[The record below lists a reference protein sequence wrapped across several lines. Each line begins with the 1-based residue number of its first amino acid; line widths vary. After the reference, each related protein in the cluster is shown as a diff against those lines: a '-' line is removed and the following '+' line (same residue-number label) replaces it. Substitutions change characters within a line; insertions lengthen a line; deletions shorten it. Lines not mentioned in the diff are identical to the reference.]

1 MIAPSTCVVLIED
14 DQAMNYYHQRLFV
27 KQDFADEVL
36 SYHSAKEALNGI
48 KCLQQVT
55 LLYIFLDLNMPQMD
69 GWQFIEE
76 LEKLKFDSNIQ
87 IKLFVLS
94 SSVNPIDILKAK
106 ENSVVIDYLSK
117 PLSIETINNI
127 ITTNS

>member
-48 KCLQQVT
+48 KSLQQVT

-69 GWQFIEE
+69 GWHFIEE
-76 LEKLKFDSNIQ
+76 LEKLKFDSNTQ

-94 SSVNPIDILKAK
+94 SSVNPNDMMKAK
-106 ENSVVIDYLSK
+106 QNSAVTDYLSK
-117 PLSIETINNI
+117 PLSIETITNI
-127 ITTNS
+127 ISTNS

>member
-48 KCLQQVT
+48 KSLQQVT
-55 LLYIFLDLNMPQMD
+55 LFYIFLDLNMPQMD
-69 GWQFIEE
+69 GWHFIEE
-76 LEKLKFDSNIQ
+76 LEKLKFDSNTQ

-94 SSVNPIDILKAK
+94 SSVNPNDMMKAK
-106 ENSVVIDYLSK
+106 QNSAVTDYLSK
-117 PLSIETINNI
+117 PLSIETITNI

>member
-48 KCLQQVT
+48 KSLQQVT

-69 GWQFIEE
+69 GWHFIEE
-76 LEKLKFDSNIQ
+76 LEKLKFDSNTQ

-94 SSVNPIDILKAK
+94 SSVNPNDMIKAK
-106 ENSVVIDYLSK
+106 QNSVVTDYLSK
-117 PLSIETINNI
+117 PLSIETITNI

>member
-27 KQDFADEVL
+27 KQNFADEVL
-36 SYHSAKEALNGI
+36 SYHSAVEALDGI
-48 KCLQQVT
+48 KNLQQVAR
-55 LLYIFLDLNMPQMD
+55 LYIFLDLNMPQMN

-76 LEKLKFDSNIQ
+76 LEKIKFDTNPQ

-94 SSVNPIDILKAK
+94 SSVNPNDMMKAK
-106 ENSVVIDYLSK
+106 QNAVVTDYFSK
-117 PLSIETINNI
+117 PLSIETITNI

>member
-1 MIAPSTCVVLIED
+1 MKTASSCVVLIED

-48 KCLQQVT
+48 KSLQQVT

-69 GWQFIEE
+69 GWHFIEE
-76 LEKLKFDSNIQ
+76 LEKLKFDSNTQ

-94 SSVNPIDILKAK
+94 SSVNPNDMMKAK
-106 ENSVVIDYLSK
+106 QNSAVTDYLSK
-117 PLSIETINNI
+117 PLSIETITNI

>member
-48 KCLQQVT
+48 KSLQQVT

-69 GWQFIEE
+69 GWHFIEE
-76 LEKLKFDSNIQ
+76 LEKLKFDSNTQ

-94 SSVNPIDILKAK
+94 SSVNPNDIMKAK
-106 ENSVVIDYLSK
+106 QNSAVTDYLSK
-117 PLSIETINNI
+117 PLSIETITNI

>member
-48 KCLQQVT
+48 KSLQQVT

-69 GWQFIEE
+69 GWHFIEE
-76 LEKLKFDSNIQ
+76 LEKLKFDSNTQ

-94 SSVNPIDILKAK
+94 SSVNPNDMMNAK
-106 ENSVVIDYLSK
+106 QNSAVTDYLSK
-117 PLSIETINNI
+117 PLSIETITNI

>member
-48 KCLQQVT
+48 KSLQQVT

-69 GWQFIEE
+69 GWHFIEE
-76 LEKLKFDSNIQ
+76 LEKLKFDSNTQ

-94 SSVNPIDILKAK
+94 SSVNPNDMMKAK
-106 ENSVVIDYLSK
+106 QNSAVTDYLSK
-117 PLSIETINNI
+117 PLSIDTITNI

>member
-36 SYHSAKEALNGI
+36 SYHSAVEALAGI
-48 KCLQQVT
+48 KSLQQVAR
-55 LLYIFLDLNMPQMD
+55 LYIFLDLNMPQMN
-69 GWQFIEE
+69 GWQFIDE
-76 LEKLKFDSNIQ
+76 LEKIKFDTNTQ

-94 SSVNPIDILKAK
+94 SSVNPKDMMKAK
-106 ENSVVIDYLSK
+106 QNSAVTDYLSK
-117 PLSIETINNI
+117 PLSIETITNI

>member
-48 KCLQQVT
+48 KSLQQVT

-69 GWQFIEE
+69 GWHFIEE
-76 LEKLKFDSNIQ
+76 LEKLKFDSNTQ

-94 SSVNPIDILKAK
+94 SSVNPIDMMKAK
-106 ENSVVIDYLSK
+106 QNSAVTDYLSK
-117 PLSIETINNI
+117 PLSIETITNI

>member
-48 KCLQQVT
+48 KSLQQVT

-69 GWQFIEE
+69 GWHFIEE
-76 LEKLKFDSNIQ
+76 LEKLKFDSNTQ

-94 SSVNPIDILKAK
+94 SSVNPNDMMKAK

-117 PLSIETINNI
+117 PLSIETITNI

>member
-1 MIAPSTCVVLIED
+1 MIAPSKYVVLIED

-36 SYHSAKEALNGI
+36 SYHFAVEALNGI
-48 KCLQQVT
+48 KSLQQVT

-69 GWQFIEE
+69 GWHFIEE
-76 LEKLKFDSNIQ
+76 LEKLKFDSNTQ

-94 SSVNPIDILKAK
+94 SSVNPNDMMKAK
-106 ENSVVIDYLSK
+106 QNSAVTDYLSK
-117 PLSIETINNI
+117 PLSIETITNI

>member
-1 MIAPSTCVVLIED
+1 MKTASSCVVLIED

-94 SSVNPIDILKAK
+94 SSVNPIDMLKTK

-117 PLSIETINNI
+117 PLSIETITNI

>member
-1 MIAPSTCVVLIED
+1 MKTASSCVVLIED

-48 KCLQQVT
+48 KSLQQVT

-69 GWQFIEE
+69 GWHFIEE
-76 LEKLKFDSNIQ
+76 LEKLKFDSNTQ

-94 SSVNPIDILKAK
+94 SSVNPNDMIKAK
-106 ENSVVIDYLSK
+106 QNSVVTDYLSK
-117 PLSIETINNI
+117 PLSIETITNI

>member
-48 KCLQQVT
+48 KSLQQLT

-69 GWQFIEE
+69 GWHFIEE
-76 LEKLKFDSNIQ
+76 LEKLKFDSNTQ

-94 SSVNPIDILKAK
+94 SSVNPNDMIKAK
-106 ENSVVIDYLSK
+106 QNSVVTDYLSK
-117 PLSIETINNI
+117 PLSIETITNI

>member
-48 KCLQQVT
+48 KSLQQVT

-69 GWQFIEE
+69 GWHFIEE
-76 LEKLKFDSNIQ
+76 LEKLKFDSTTQ

-94 SSVNPIDILKAK
+94 SSVNPNDMMKAK
-106 ENSVVIDYLSK
+106 QNSAVTDYLSK
-117 PLSIETINNI
+117 PLSIETITNI

>member
-27 KQDFADEVL
+27 KQDFAHEVL

-48 KCLQQVT
+48 KSLQQVT

-69 GWQFIEE
+69 GWHFIEE
-76 LEKLKFDSNIQ
+76 LEKLKFDSNTQ

-94 SSVNPIDILKAK
+94 SSVNPNDMMKAK
-106 ENSVVIDYLSK
+106 QNSAVTDYLSK
-117 PLSIETINNI
+117 PLSIETITNI

>member
-36 SYHSAKEALNGI
+36 SYHSAKEALDGI
-48 KCLQQVT
+48 KSLQQVT

-69 GWQFIEE
+69 GWHFIEE
-76 LEKLKFDSNIQ
+76 LEKLKFDSNTQ

-94 SSVNPIDILKAK
+94 SSVNPNDMMKAK
-106 ENSVVIDYLSK
+106 QNLAVTDYLSK
-117 PLSIETINNI
+117 PLSIETITNI

>member
-14 DQAMNYYHQRLFV
+14 DQAMNFYHQRLFV
-27 KQDFADEVL
+27 KQNFADEVL
-36 SYHSAKEALNGI
+36 SYHTAVEALDGI
-48 KCLQQVT
+48 KNLQQVAR
-55 LLYIFLDLNMPQMD
+55 LYIFLDLNMPQMN

-76 LEKLKFDSNIQ
+76 LEKIKFDTNTQ

-94 SSVNPIDILKAK
+94 SSVNPNDMMKAK
-106 ENSVVIDYLSK
+106 QNSVVTDYLSK
-117 PLSIETINNI
+117 PLSIETITNI

>member
-48 KCLQQVT
+48 KSLQQVT

-69 GWQFIEE
+69 WWHFIEE
-76 LEKLKFDSNIQ
+76 LEKLKFDSNTQ

-94 SSVNPIDILKAK
+94 SSVNPNDMMKAK
-106 ENSVVIDYLSK
+106 QNSAVTDYLSK
-117 PLSIETINNI
+117 PLSIETITNI

>member
-1 MIAPSTCVVLIED
+1 MKTASSCVVLIED

-69 GWQFIEE
+69 GWHFIEE
-76 LEKLKFDSNIQ
+76 LEKLKFDSNTQ

-94 SSVNPIDILKAK
+94 SSVNPNDMMKAK
-106 ENSVVIDYLSK
+106 QNSAVTDYLSK
-117 PLSIETINNI
+117 PLSIETITNI

>member
-14 DQAMNYYHQRLFV
+14 DQAMNYYHHRLFV
-27 KQDFADEVL
+27 KQNFADEVL
-36 SYHSAKEALNGI
+36 SYHSAEEALDGI
-48 KCLQQVT
+48 KCLQQ
-55 LLYIFLDLNMPQMD
+55 LERLYIFLDLNMPQMN

-76 LEKLKFDSNIQ
+76 LQKIKFDSNAQ

-94 SSVNPIDILKAK
+94 SSVNPNDLMKAK
-106 ENSVVIDYLSK
+106 QNSVVTDYLSK
-117 PLSIETINNI
+117 PLSIETITNI

>member
-14 DQAMNYYHQRLFV
+14 DQAMNYYHHRLFV
-27 KQDFADEVL
+27 KQNFADEVL
-36 SYHSAKEALNGI
+36 SYHSAVEALDGI
-48 KCLQQVT
+48 KSLQQVA
-55 LLYIFLDLNMPQMD
+55 LLYIFLDLNIPQMN

-76 LEKLKFDSNIQ
+76 LQKIIFDSNAQ

-94 SSVNPIDILKAK
+94 SSVNPNDLMKAK
-106 ENSVVIDYLSK
+106 QNSVVTDYLSK
-117 PLSIETINNI
+117 PLSIETITNI

>member
-1 MIAPSTCVVLIED
+1 MKTASSCVVLIED

-48 KCLQQVT
+48 KSLQQVT

-69 GWQFIEE
+69 GWHFIEE
-76 LEKLKFDSNIQ
+76 LEKLKFDSNTQ

-94 SSVNPIDILKAK
+94 SSVNPNDMMKAK

-117 PLSIETINNI
+117 PLSIETITNI

>member
-48 KCLQQVT
+48 KSLQQVT

-69 GWQFIEE
+69 GWHFIEE
-76 LEKLKFDSNIQ
+76 LEKIKFDKSIQ

-94 SSVNPIDILKAK
+94 SSLNPNDMIKAK
-106 ENSVVIDYLSK
+106 QNSAVTDYLSK
-117 PLSIETINNI
+117 PLSIETITNI

>member
-27 KQDFADEVL
+27 KQNFADEVL
-36 SYHSAKEALNGI
+36 SYHSAVEALDGI
-48 KCLQQVT
+48 KNLQQVAR
-55 LLYIFLDLNMPQMD
+55 LYIFLDLNMPQMN

-76 LEKLKFDSNIQ
+76 LENIKFDTNTQ

-94 SSVNPIDILKAK
+94 SSVNPNDMIKAK
-106 ENSVVIDYLSK
+106 QNLSVTDYLSK
-117 PLSIETINNI
+117 PLSIETITNI

>member
-1 MIAPSTCVVLIED
+1 MIALSTCVVLIED

-27 KQDFADEVL
+27 KQNFADEVL
-36 SYHSAKEALNGI
+36 SFHSAVEALDGI
-48 KCLQQVT
+48 KNLQQVAR
-55 LLYIFLDLNMPQMD
+55 LYIFLDLNMPQMN

-76 LEKLKFDSNIQ
+76 LEKIKFDTNPQ

-94 SSVNPIDILKAK
+94 SSVNPNDMMKAK
-106 ENSVVIDYLSK
+106 QNAVVTDYFSK
-117 PLSIETINNI
+117 PLSIETITNI

>member
-1 MIAPSTCVVLIED
+1 MIAPSKYVVLIED

-27 KQDFADEVL
+27 KQNFADEVL
-36 SYHSAKEALNGI
+36 SYHSAVEALDGI
-48 KCLQQVT
+48 KNLQQVAR
-55 LLYIFLDLNMPQMD
+55 LYIFLDLNMPQMN

-76 LEKLKFDSNIQ
+76 LEKIKFDTNTQ

-94 SSVNPIDILKAK
+94 SSVNPIDMMKAK
-106 ENSVVIDYLSK
+106 QNSFVTDYLSK
-117 PLSIETINNI
+117 PLSIETITNI

>member
-48 KCLQQVT
+48 KSLQQVT

-69 GWQFIEE
+69 GWHFIEE
-76 LEKLKFDSNIQ
+76 LEKLKFDSNTQ

-94 SSVNPIDILKAK
+94 SSVNPNDMMKAK
-106 ENSVVIDYLSK
+106 QNSAVTDYLSK
-117 PLSIETINNI
+117 PLSIETITNI

>member
-94 SSVNPIDILKAK
+94 SSVNPIDMLKAK

>member
-48 KCLQQVT
+48 KSLQQVT

-76 LEKLKFDSNIQ
+76 LEKLKFDSNTQ

-94 SSVNPIDILKAK
+94 SSVNPNDMMKAK
-106 ENSVVIDYLSK
+106 QNSAVTDYLSK
-117 PLSIETINNI
+117 PLSIETITNI

>member
-1 MIAPSTCVVLIED
+1 MKTASSCVVLIED

-94 SSVNPIDILKAK
+94 SSVNPIDMLKAK

-117 PLSIETINNI
+117 PLSIETITNI

>member
-1 MIAPSTCVVLIED
+1 MKTKSSYVVLIED

-27 KQDFADEVL
+27 KQNFADEVL
-36 SYHSAKEALNGI
+36 SYHSAKEALDGI
-48 KCLQQVT
+48 KYLQKAT
-55 LLYIFLDLNMPQMD
+55 LLYIFLDLNMPQMN

-76 LEKLKFDSNIQ
+76 LEKIKFDSNTQ

-94 SSVNPIDILKAK
+94 SSVNPIDMLKAK
-106 ENSVVIDYLSK
+106 ENPVVIDHLTK
-117 PLSIETINNI
+117 PLSIETINKI